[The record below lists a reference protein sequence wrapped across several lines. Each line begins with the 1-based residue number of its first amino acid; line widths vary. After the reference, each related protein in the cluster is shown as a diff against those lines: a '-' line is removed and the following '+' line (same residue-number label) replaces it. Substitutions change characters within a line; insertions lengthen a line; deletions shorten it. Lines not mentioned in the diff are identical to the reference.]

1 MKICGIVSE
10 YNPFHYGH
18 RYHIQKTKELTGCD
32 VLINV
37 MSGHFVQRGEASIAD
52 KWSRAETAIK
62 EGCDLVLELPYP
74 YAVQSADG
82 FAYGAITSLNLAGV
96 NHIVFGS
103 ETNDITSLQQIANQ
117 DPLYDPTR
125 SLAQSS
131 MVSSNDI
138 LGIAYLKA
146 LKHTDIIPH
155 TIQRTN
161 GYHDTEITD
170 RIASATAIRHHFFQK
185 ECVSNWTPM
194 SEHLSQAFQMEHYY
208 PYVQML
214 LLTMDQISL
223 SQLFL
228 MDEGIENKMIANAK
242 ICSTMKDFV
251 NSCISK
257 RYTRAKIQRTIIHLI
272 TQTTKKEINDL
283 PDLSY
288 IRILATNEK
297 GRAYLKDLKKRDVT
311 IASRFNQIPKP
322 YRNIDLKVTAAYG
335 IPLSTT
341 DRLALLK
348 KEVQAPLQVNL

>member
-52 KWSRAETAIK
+52 KWSRAETAIQ
-62 EGCDLVLELPYP
+62 EGCDIVLELPYP

-82 FAYGAITSLNLAGV
+82 FAYGAITSLNLAGIG
-96 NHIVFGS
+96 HIVFGS
-103 ETNDITSLQQIANQ
+103 ETNDLTLLQQQAQ
-117 DPLYDPTR
+117 QKTLHSPTR

-131 MVSSNDI
+131 TLSSNDI

-161 GYHDTEITD
+161 GYHDTEITNN
-170 RIASATAIRHHFFQK
+170 IASATAIRHHFYQK
-185 ECVSNWTPM
+185 KSVSDWTPM
-194 SEHLSQAFQMEHYY
+194 SDQLSQVFQMEHYY
-208 PYVQML
+208 PYVQTL
-214 LLTMDQISL
+214 LLTMDRASL
-223 SQLFL
+223 SALFL
-228 MDEGIENKMIANAK
+228 MDEGIENRMIASAK
-242 ICSTMKDFV
+242 ICTTMKDFV
-251 NSCISK
+251 DSCISK

-288 IRILATNEK
+288 IRILATNQK
-297 GRAYLKDLKKRDVT
+297 GRAYLKDLKKHEIT
-311 IASRFNQIPKP
+311 IANRFNQIPEA
-322 YRNIDLKVTAAYG
+322 YRNMDLRAAAAYS
-335 IPLSTT
+335 IPLSPTE
-341 DRLALLK
+341 RLALLK
-348 KEVQAPLQVNL
+348 KEIQSPLQVDL